1 MGPMPD
7 LTPLTRHARVA
18 LSFSGGKDSTAVVL
32 LLKRHLPRITVYNVN
47 TGDLLPEMEEAIDRV
62 AAMCP
67 HFVRIETRVADW
79 IATHGLPT
87 DLLPYSQDRVGR
99 SMNEH
104 RGRYLV
110 SRYDCCGMNLM
121 QPLWNRIRADGNTL
135 LIRGT
140 KRADM
145 HTLPVDSGSTHDGV
159 EIWYPLLEW
168 TAADVFDFLEK
179 EKFPLPRLY
188 ETMTNAPEC
197 ARCSAWWTE
206 KRADYLKQHYPSLYA
221 DYQARLEVVLSELRA
236 PLTALHAEFHGV

>member
-7 LTPLTRHARVA
+7 LTPLTRHARIA

-32 LLKRHLPRITVYNVN
+32 LLKRHLPRLTVYNVN
-47 TGDLLPEMEEAIDRV
+47 TGDLLPEMEEAIERV

-110 SRYDCCGMNLM
+110 SRYDCCGVNLM
-121 QPLWNRIRADGNTL
+121 MPLWNRIRADGNSL